1 MATKRKMYKKKMSNS
16 KSRKGGV
23 MNMGFPPRSASVAPV
38 NDFGVS
44 YSNLNKDSYNS
55 NLYTNGYNNSNNSS
69 QMNVT
74 QQQQQNTTCDP
85 NNLVNIK
92 DAVSL
97 KNNYDKCC
105 PAKKS
110 WFGTKKNDS
119 PYCKQVDL
127 NYQAQRKNIQLE
139 TNDLNQSVNYQGYVP
154 PKKSWHGLWG
164 GKGILGGKRRTKRRT
179 RASKKRSYRNRK

>member
-1 MATKRKMYKKKMSNS
+1 MSNS

-74 QQQQQNTTCDP
+74 QQQQNTTCDP